1 MLCKA
6 LYFQNVMCVGYW
18 LRSTLVIIFC
28 LNGFF
33 FCFCLDHH
41 DMLLVFIYVFPI
53 ELCLPFAITYK
64 FILLE
69 RRGGGGVSGWYCL
82 KKFRF
87 ATKLSTLA
95 KQIISKYNVPH
106 L

>member
-1 MLCKA
+1 MVFSCP
-6 LYFQNVMCVGYW
+6 
-18 LRSTLVIIFC
+18 
-28 LNGFF
+28 
-33 FCFCLDHH
+33 DHH
-41 DMLLVFIYVFPI
+41 DMLLVFVYVFPI
-53 ELCLPFAITYK
+53 ELCLPFAISNK